1 MSIADDPAGK
11 RDSSVKNKLCVFVV
25 FVVIKFLLIAGL
37 GSVSY
42 PDSSGYT
49 AYADTILSSTSWLRH
64 IDLTKAVMEITA
76 FRVIGYPAI
85 LALAKSISPEHFDT
99 VIIVIQTILSLIAA
113 YYVWELTYA
122 FTTSRF
128 LSALSSMIFLSSNSL
143 YDLSILTD
151 SIYNSL
157 YTILL
162 CLLATKAIKKRTYS
176 IHQLA
181 LLGVL
186 GAASVLVRESGLYF
200 LVFLVPL
207 LILQLG
213 KTLPSTKRIVLQV
226 MVFLTPAILVVM
238 LYNGWNYYR
247 SGHAFVTTG
256 AQSAIMTP
264 IVVLGQY
271 GVDVFEGET
280 PLDQVGRRV
289 VKKYQFKPEVW
300 QINDALFRDYQYTAY
315 DIAVAAKKKFCRC
328 LVRYPRAFFLYFAH
342 RMVRVVLTSFSFF
355 KEYIHLMDI
364 GMGHPFTT
372 IQQMKGD
379 FAALYMGL
387 SRGSPTSALLH
398 MIKKRGYFFTF
409 VLVPLV
415 ILGCLVSLVLTLPTL
430 VVFPI
435 KVIRGLVRD
444 KHLPFETVV
453 MLLMW
458 IPYVGMTGLFCL
470 VQWEHRYTIGVAPVV
485 LIISLLLLRKWAA
498 TIKSVS
504 IRNKRP
510 ATT

>member
-1 MSIADDPAGK
+1 MSIPNDPTGR
-11 RDSSVKNKLCVFVV
+11 RDSIVKNKLCVFVV
-25 FVVIKFLLIAGL
+25 FVVIKFLLVAGL

-42 PDSSGYT
+42 PDSSGYI

-99 VIIVIQTILSLIAA
+99 VTIVMQTILSLIAA
-113 YYVWELTYA
+113 YYVWELGYA
-122 FTTSRF
+122 FTASRF
-128 LSALSSMIFLSSNSL
+128 LSALSSMIFLSLNSL

-162 CLLATKAIKKRTYS
+162 CLLVTKAIKRRTYS

-181 LLGVL
+181 MLGSL

-200 LVFLVPL
+200 LVFLIPL
-207 LILQLG
+207 LVFQLVKIL
-213 KTLPSTKRIVLQV
+213 PNAERIVLQV
-226 MVFLTPAILVVM
+226 MVFLTPVILVVT
-238 LYNGWNYYR
+238 LYAGWNYYR
-247 SGHAFVTTG
+247 SGYAFITTG
-256 AQSAIMTP
+256 AQTAIMTP
-264 IVVLGQY
+264 IVGLGQY
-271 GVDVFEGET
+271 GVNVFEGET
-280 PLDQVGRRV
+280 PLDQVGRRI
-289 VKKYQFKPEVW
+289 VKKYQFEPEVW
-300 QINDALFRDYQYTAY
+300 QINDALFRNYQYTAY
-315 DIAVAAKKKFCRC
+315 DIAAAAKKKFFQC
-328 LVRYPRAFFLYFAH
+328 LVRYPRAFFLYFA
-342 RMVRVVLTSFSFF
+342 RGMVHVVLTSFSFF

-364 GMGHPFTT
+364 GREHPFTT
-372 IQQMKGD
+372 IHQMKDD
-379 FAALYMGL
+379 FAALYRGL
-387 SRGSPTSALLH
+387 SRGSPASALLQI
-398 MIKKRGYFFTF
+398 IKQRDYFFTF

-415 ILGCLVSLVLTLPTL
+415 ILGCLISLVLTLPTL

-444 KHLPFETVV
+444 KRLPFETVI

-458 IPYVGMTGLFCL
+458 IPYVGMTGFFCL
-470 VQWEHRYTIGVAPVV
+470 VHWEHRYTVGVAPAV
-485 LIISLLLLRKWAA
+485 LIISLPLLRQWAA